1 MAKSA
6 SEIQNDLIISLLTNE
21 PNADTQDGSL
31 IRDVNVDPQAVQF
44 SYLYDE
50 IDTVKL
56 LSAWKKNAENISTE
70 DLDDIGSN
78 IDEAR
83 KPATYATS
91 IITFRAKQKPQ
102 QRIRIGNED
111 GTGGINVKSMELE
124 DQTYYQFSTTQTVY
138 LETEPAFNESTGFY
152 EVSAPITAVIS
163 GSDSNV
169 GVGTIIILETPISGI
184 DSIYNYVAATGGD
197 EVQGNVDYAEDL
209 STALQGATKNTEN
222 GIKDI
227 INDVEGISEIKIFNP
242 NSEEASEIGTAYA
255 YIKTDNET
263 IYQDT
268 FKYNI
273 TSNSYNLTKN
283 PVKRIISVKATFKGE
298 LRNCTE
304 NVEYYLHK
312 DTNSIYS
319 HSSLAKDKIVFTKLP
334 DNGTEIIVNY
344 TYVSKV
350 SEAQEL
356 ILQQEDSI
364 LILGN
369 IIVKNAQP
377 VLIDT
382 ELTIK
387 LKYGYDTV
395 ENQSNIISGIQ
406 SYISGFKMGEDF
418 SAVSLFSYLIQNFDY
433 IETINYPFTVFK
445 ARENNTNQDIIETV
459 YGEYITVDENSI
471 RVIFG

>member
-1 MAKSA
+1 MSKSA

-31 IRDVNVDPQAVQF
+31 IRDINIDPQSVQF

-70 DLDDIGSN
+70 DLDNIGNN
-78 IDEAR
+78 IDVYR

-91 IITFRAKQKPQ
+91 IITFRAKQKPN

-124 DQTYYQFSTTQTVY
+124 DQTYYQFSTTKTVY
-138 LETEPAFNESTGFY
+138 LETEPQFNESTGFY

-184 DSIYNYVAATGGD
+184 DSIYNYVAATGGE
-197 EVQGNVDYAEDL
+197 EVEGNVDYANDL

-227 INDVEGISEIKIFNP
+227 LNELDGISEIKIFNP
-242 NSEEASEIGTAYA
+242 NSEEQSEIGTTYA
-255 YIKTDNET
+255 YIKTNNES

-268 FKYNI
+268 FTYNI
-273 TSNSYNLTKN
+273 TSNTYRLTKR
-283 PVKRIISVKATFKGE
+283 PIKRIVSVKAFFNGE
-298 LRNCTE
+298 LKTCTE
-304 NVEYYLHK
+304 NIEFYLQQ
-312 DTNSIYS
+312 DTKSLYSFSSNSNDCI
-319 HSSLAKDKIVFTKLP
+319 IFTSFP
-334 DNGTEIIVNY
+334 DNNSTITIDYIYVEKVN
-344 TYVSKV
+344 
-350 SEAQEL
+350 EAQDL
-356 ILQQEDSI
+356 ILEQEDNI

-369 IIVKNAQP
+369 IIVKTAQP
-377 VLIDT
+377 IYVDIVLDM
-382 ELTIK
+382 K
-387 LKYGYDTV
+387 LKYGYNTI
-395 ENQSNIISGIQ
+395 ENQNNIISGIQ
-406 SYISGFKMGEDF
+406 NYINQFKLGEDF
-418 SAVSLFSYLIQNFDY
+418 SAVSLFSYLVQNFNY
-433 IETINYPFTVFK
+433 IESINYPFTVFK
-445 ARENNTNQDIIETV
+445 SRENNTKQDIIKAV
-459 YGEYITVDENSI
+459 YGQYITVDENSI
-471 RVIFG
+471 KVNFG